1 MVEARPDRPTWLAS
15 LSLALAEGLP
25 RLHGVAADPLI
36 GELITAL
43 TLALERGSV
52 ELDLAGPAP
61 EGVTPGLWP
70 ESHLEALR
78 QSPLVKDPEGP
89 LVVADDRLLWRRWQ
103 QQRQQVLEDL
113 LSRARP
119 CPLPIA
125 PALAPTLEPARVS
138 GTPQQALALDA
149 CQLQA
154 VQAVLRHGL
163 VLLEG
168 GPGTGKTSTVSA
180 MLTAVLEQA
189 PHARIQL
196 AAPTGKAAA
205 RLRAATGG
213 RWPCA
218 TLHRVLESRGEGFGR
233 HRGRPLE
240 LDLLVV
246 DEVSMLD
253 LQLTQ
258 SLLEALPPSC
268 RLVLVGDPAQ
278 LPPIAPGPLL
288 LELQRPERRRALGDA
303 AVRLTTTYRNQGAIA
318 AVAAGLRQ
326 TIEDPGDPI
335 EDPGDPIEELR
346 PRLEA
351 LPPEANLQWL
361 QAVPSRLP
369 QLLLTELEAHRRTLA
384 ELAGRCA
391 PDQPEAEE
399 VAAALLRERDRLL
412 VLAPQRRG
420 RWGIETLHRTLLG
433 DRLAGSVAGWPLGTP
448 VLCCRNLP
456 ELGLANGDV
465 GVLVGGDSLP
475 QRRLLFG
482 AGGGEAPVWV
492 HPAQL
497 AGAVEPALAL
507 TVHKAQGSE
516 AERVVVLLPAG
527 QSDRRLL
534 YTALTRAR
542 RQLLL
547 ITPRLA
553 KEK

>member
-1 MVEARPDRPTWLAS
+1 MAEARPDRPAWLAP
-15 LSLALAEGLP
+15 LSLALAESLP

-43 TLALERGSV
+43 SLALERGSV
-52 ELDLAGPAP
+52 ELGLAGPAP
-61 EGVTPGLWP
+61 EGVTPELWP

-78 QSPLVKDPEGP
+78 QSPLVREPDGP
-89 LVVADDRLLWRRWQ
+89 LAVVDDRLLWRRWQ
-103 QQRQQVLEDL
+103 LQRQQVLQDL
-113 LSRARP
+113 LSRALP

-125 PALAPTLEPARVS
+125 TALEPARVS
-138 GTPQQALALDA
+138 GIPQQALALDA

-168 GPGTGKTSTVSA
+168 GPGTGKTSTVAA

-218 TLHRVLESRGEGFGR
+218 TLHRVLESRGDGFGR

-288 LELQRPERRRALGDA
+288 LELQRPEWRRALGDA

-318 AVAAGLRQ
+318 AIAAGLRE
-326 TIEDPGDPI
+326 TI

-361 QAVPSRLP
+361 QALPSRLP
-369 QLLLTELEAHRRTLA
+369 QLLLKELEAHRRTLA
-384 ELAGRCA
+384 ELAGRCG
-391 PDQPEAEE
+391 PEQREAEA
-399 VAAALLRERDRLL
+399 VAAELLQERDRLL

-420 RWGIETLHRTLLG
+420 RWGIETLHRALLG
-433 DRLAGSVAGWPLGTP
+433 ERLAGSVAGWPLGTP

-547 ITPRLA
+547 ITPRPA